1 MIVVMPIGGRGT
13 RFKQTGYTFPKILI
27 PIRNR
32 PMLQWAVESLNMPW
46 AKHVFVCSRE
56 DYEAYPLEAM
66 CAQLVPDYSL
76 VIEEERK
83 GAAAA
88 VLLGLAGPTSFT
100 EPLLIANCDQWL
112 EWDSNHFV
120 KAAFAL
126 GVDGMIPVFRS
137 VHPKW
142 SYARLEKGL
151 VVEVAEKRPISPWAT
166 CGLYYWSQVGKFIQ
180 AAQNMMEDPSKR
192 IHGEWYVAPVMNELI
207 NIGGQVMAYDKLTM
221 WGLGTPEDLT
231 EFQIAVCSGKIH

>member
-13 RFKQTGYTFPKILI
+13 RFKQTGYTFPKVLI
-27 PIRNR
+27 PVRNK

-46 AKHVFVCSRE
+46 AEHVFVVARE
-56 DYEAYPLEAM
+56 DVEAYPIEQM
-66 CAQLVPDYSL
+66 CQKLVQQAQV

-88 VLLGLAGPTSFT
+88 VLLGLEGVAPNR
-100 EPLLIANCDQWL
+100 PLLIANCDQWL
-112 EWDSNHFV
+112 EWDSNHFMR
-120 KAAFAL
+120 AACAL

-142 SYARLEKGL
+142 SYARVEKGL

-166 CGLYYWSQVGKFIQ
+166 CGLYYWRQMGQFID
-180 AAQNMMEDPSKR
+180 AAHSMMLDDSKR
-192 IHGEWYVAPVMNELI
+192 INGDWYVAPVYNELI
-207 NIGGQVMAYDKLTM
+207 REGGQVMAYDKLTM
-221 WGLGTPEDLT
+221 WSMGTPEDLF
-231 EFQIAVCSGKIH
+231 EFQLRVCR